1 MTATKEKRKP
11 ARSAAEMRTV
21 HIKKDVLKYADGSCQ
36 IDCGDTKVICSATIE
51 ESVPPFLRGS
61 GKGWVT
67 AEYGM
72 LPASCNERIARE
84 RNKISGRTQEI
95 QRLIGRALRSVT
107 DLTLLGERSIMIDA
121 DVLQGDG
128 GTRTAAITGCFVA
141 LADAIQKLL
150 DAGKIRK
157 NPLKDYVAAVSVGIV
172 DGKPILDLEYTQDSN
187 ADVDMNIVMTG
198 DGRLVEVQG
207 TAEKVPF
214 DEKQLMALIGL
225 AKKGISKLVDYQ
237 KQMVKI

>member
-1 MTATKEKRKP
+1 M
-11 ARSAAEMRTV
+11 ARSENEMRTV
-21 HIKKDVLKYADGSCQ
+21 YIKKDILKFADGSCQ
-36 IDCGDTKVICSATIE
+36 IECGDTKVICSATIE
-51 ESVPPFLRGS
+51 ENVPPFLRGT

-107 DLTLLGERSIMIDA
+107 DLKLLGERSIMIDA

-128 GTRTAAITGCFVA
+128 GTRTAAITGCFIA
-141 LADAIQKLL
+141 LADAVQKLL
-150 DAGKIRK
+150 AAGAIKK
-157 NPLKDYVAAVSVGIV
+157 NPLKDYVAAISVGIV
-172 DGKPILDLEYTQDSN
+172 NGEPVLDLEYTQDSN

-198 DGRLVEVQG
+198 GGRLVEVQG

-214 DEKQLMALIGL
+214 DEKQLMTLIAL
-225 AKKGISKLVDYQ
+225 AKKGISQLVAYQ

>member
-1 MTATKEKRKP
+1 MTATKEKSKP
-11 ARSAAEMRTV
+11 GRSATDMRTV
-21 HIKKDVLKYADGSCQ
+21 YIKRDVLKFADGSCQ
-36 IDCGDTKVICSATIE
+36 IECGDTKVICSATIE
-51 ESVPPFLRGS
+51 ESVPPFLRGT

-107 DLTLLGERSIMIDA
+107 DLTLLGERSITIDA

-150 DAGKIRK
+150 DAGVIKK
-157 NPLKDYVAAVSVGIV
+157 NPLKDYVAAISVGIV

-214 DEKQLMALIGL
+214 DEKQLMALISL